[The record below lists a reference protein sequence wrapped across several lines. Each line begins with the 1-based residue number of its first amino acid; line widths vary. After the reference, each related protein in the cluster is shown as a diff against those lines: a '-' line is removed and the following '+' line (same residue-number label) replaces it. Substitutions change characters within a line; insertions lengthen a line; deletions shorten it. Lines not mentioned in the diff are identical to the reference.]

1 MDFCHSQGTLGTNM
15 VKKMKQ
21 IKYKKVIYQQKD
33 VNKLSKL

>member
-1 MDFCHSQGTLGTNM
+1 MDFCHLQGTLEINM

-21 IKYKKVIYQQKD
+21 IKYKKVIYHQKD